1 MDSFITFAEVAG
13 AIIAAMGLAMWL
25 EWMTLNGLM
34 HLMSGRGSAAPQASN
49 VSPESIRPGSAG
61 VRMVPSNSPVL
72 TLFPH

>member
-1 MDSFITFAEVAG
+1 MDSFIAFAEVAG

-34 HLMSGRGSAAPQASN
+34 HLMPGSRPAAQTGN
-49 VSPESIRPGSAG
+49 VSPESIRPGTAG
-61 VRMVPSNSPVL
+61 VRMVPSSSPVL